1 MYKAETFTRP
11 LSVDPAAG
19 CGRPSVPASA
29 DGMSNCS
36 FAEMLG
42 GKEAQWTVAKRQ
54 AVLLCFRSRR
64 ACSQFCTG
72 DGNLT
77 PGPGPMLTCY
87 CMMAWWPSSLRLTPS
102 TDSAGIQGQRPSSLS
117 AWGAGSPSCPFP
129 HFRSL
134 HPSSGTEE
142 AGVRSPGHLAELS
155 SGYESHVT
163 MVLQKQE

>member
-77 PGPGPMLTCY
+77 PGPGLTLTCY

-102 TDSAGIQGQRPSSLS
+102 TDSAGIQGQRPSSERLGCRLS
-117 AWGAGSPSCPFP
+117 FLS
-129 HFRSL
+129 
-134 HPSSGTEE
+134 
-142 AGVRSPGHLAELS
+142 LS
-155 SGYESHVT
+155 SLPFSSPIVWHRGGRG
-163 MVLQKQE
+163 